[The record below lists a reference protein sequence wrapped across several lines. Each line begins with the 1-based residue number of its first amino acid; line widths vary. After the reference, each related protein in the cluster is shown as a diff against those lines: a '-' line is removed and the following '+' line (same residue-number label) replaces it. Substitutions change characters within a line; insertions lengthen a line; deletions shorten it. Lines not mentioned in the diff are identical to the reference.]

1 LDGAWFIW
9 FDGHDCWYLSTVLG
23 VRGESYWDHFG
34 LDPTGDYYEAGGAEG
49 ECWVN
54 WGEH

>member
-1 LDGAWFIW
+1 MDGAWFIW